1 MSHLGFYL
9 TDNKNKTIELPVAPE
24 EVGFAFDQD
33 ANFSSVINLGEVMQ
47 MGLSKLR
54 QIEINFIVPRNLK
67 TPSYITAQKKLKS
80 AYEYIK
86 FVNDWQRSRKS
97 GRIVVSDTPFNLA
110 VEVIGFEY
118 KFANANDTEYI
129 CKLSLVE
136 YRHIESKKIAIRKPI
151 KKAVRPKPP
160 AQKAPPRPA
169 PPKAVA
175 VGSTVVVNGQ
185 LHIDSY
191 GGGPG
196 QTERNAT
203 RKVNIIANGR
213 ACPYHVTT
221 IDGGWRGWVRA
232 SDVRAI

>member
-1 MSHLGFYL
+1 MGHLGFYL

-24 EVGFAFDQD
+24 EIGFAFDQD
-33 ANFSSVINLGEVMQ
+33 ANFSNVINLGEVMQ
-47 MGLSKLR
+47 VGVAKLR
-54 QIEINFIVPRNLK
+54 QIELNFILPTNLT

-80 AYEYIK
+80 ATEYVK

-118 KFANANDTEYI
+118 KFANANETEYI

-136 YRHIESKKIAIRKPI
+136 YRHIEAKKIAIRKPTI
-151 KKAVRPKPP
+151 QELPKPP
-160 AQKAPPRPA
+160 AQQAPARPA

-175 VGSTVVVNGQ
+175 VGSTVLVNGQ

-196 QTERNAT
+196 QTERDAT
-203 RKVNIIANGR
+203 RIVNIIANGR
-213 ACPYHVTT
+213 EFPYHVTT
-221 IDGGWRGWVRA
+221 LEGGWRGWVRA
-232 SDVRAI
+232 SDVVAI